1 MLKFSA
7 LIIEYVARSVCRA
20 AFRWPRTCPGVSH
33 AVSCLHTVGTLRNVL
48 LLAGCLGLALN
59 SFAHGDVHDR
69 IVLLTQQI
77 SQSPT
82 NASLFFNRAELYRID
97 GDYTNALAD
106 LHRTAKLDPTLS
118 RVDFCIGLAHYEAG
132 QPGAALPSLNRY
144 LARPQKDPEAYVTRA
159 RVLAKLGRYQAAVD
173 DYATAIGFGSAN
185 PELFIERAG
194 AFRGMGKPD
203 EALRTLDTGIKS
215 LGHLV
220 TFELPAIELEV
231 SLKRFDAAIARIDT
245 VSARLQRKET
255 WLMRRAEVLRQ
266 AGREQE
272 AQANYRDALA
282 AIERLPPSHRNTRA
296 TLELEGRIRAALA
309 TNMPAALPGK

>member
-1 MLKFSA
+1 MG
-7 LIIEYVARSVCRA
+7 I
-20 AFRWPRTCPGVSH
+20 
-33 AVSCLHTVGTLRNVL
+33 LRNFP
-48 LLAGCLGLALN
+48 LLAGYLGLALN

-82 NASLFFNRAELYRID
+82 NASLYFNRAELYRID

-118 RVDFCIGLAHYEAG
+118 RVDFCMGLTYYEAG
-132 QPGAALPSLNRY
+132 QPGGALPPLNRY
-144 LARPQKDPEAYVTRA
+144 LARPRKDQEAYTTRA
-159 RVLAKLGRYQAAVD
+159 RVLAKLGQYQAATE

-185 PELFIERAG
+185 PELFIERAA
-194 AFRGMGKPD
+194 AFRSMNKPE

-220 TFELPAIELEV
+220 TFELPAIEVEV
-231 SLKRFDAAIARIDT
+231 SMKRFDAAIARIDT

-266 AGREQE
+266 AGRQKE

-282 AIERLPPSHRNTRA
+282 ALERLPSSHRNTRA
-296 TLELEGRIRAALA
+296 TLELESRIRSALGTNAAA
-309 TNMPAALPGK
+309 ITPAK